1 MTSNSRVSTWLL
13 FPIALLLLITAQGSQ
28 AEPSR
33 LSVRAAIG
41 GGYMPINDFTEFL
54 NDVKPG
60 HVSRER
66 FSSVLGFDI
75 LYDIT
80 DQHSV
85 LLGVGNVETS
95 VFLNS
100 VIIYHTGNDTL
111 GYGSDVVEYSF
122 HAMPIGLSY
131 EFRPWQTRERVAPL
145 VGVGVSY
152 FISELNFRSITVHD
166 PFLGDHSSEG
176 SREGNGYGI
185 HAYAGFQSR
194 ISPRLFLFS
203 RVRGR
208 YADGMA
214 FSDPPE
220 SIKVEFSGVDIVFG
234 LGCTLW

>member
-1 MTSNSRVSTWLL
+1 MPVS
-13 FPIALLLLITAQGSQ
+13 
-28 AEPSR
+28 
-33 LSVRAAIG
+33 
-41 GGYMPINDFTEFL
+41 DFTDFL
-54 NDVKPG
+54 NEVKPG

-66 FSSVLGFDI
+66 FSSVLDFDI
-75 LYDIT
+75 LYDIG

-95 VFLNS
+95 VFLSS
-100 VIIYHTGNDTL
+100 VIIYHTGNDTF
-111 GYGSDVVEYSF
+111 GFGSDLVEYSF
-122 HAMPIGLSY
+122 HSVPISLSY
-131 EFRPWQTRERVAPL
+131 EFRPSRIRERVTPL

-152 FISELNFRSITVHD
+152 FISELNFRSITVYD

-176 SREGNGYGI
+176 TREGTGYGV

-194 ISPRLFLFS
+194 ISPQLFLFS

-220 SIKVEFSGVDIVFG
+220 SIKIEFSGVDIAFG
-234 LGCTLW
+234 LGCTVW